1 MIDKLI
7 KDFIDKSII
16 ELKKKEN
23 KDRIELEILNPIFST
38 FTERIYPY
46 VSLLFL
52 MYCIDFNL
60 FCSLRFSEKLGR
72 LFERCIH
79 FKQQYFLFL

>member
-16 ELKKKEN
+16 ELNKKDNKE
-23 KDRIELEILNPIFST
+23 KIESEILNPIFSR

-52 MYCIDFNL
+52 MYCLNL
-60 FCSLRFSEKLGR
+60 VLIIVILILIILYNKKN
-72 LFERCIH
+72 I
-79 FKQQYFLFL
+79 

>member
-23 KDRIELEILNPIFST
+23 KERIELEILNPIFSN

-52 MYCIDFNL
+52 MYCLNL
-60 FCSLRFSEKLGR
+60 VLIIVILILIILYNKKN
-72 LFERCIH
+72 I
-79 FKQQYFLFL
+79 